1 MWFLDPENI
10 EKIVLFINLTYL
22 EFKKVNFYYF
32 FFYPLGRKQ
41 PFGPLEENRWL
52 FFTLYPCK
60 KNTSYFWDKRSTL
73 TSKVTYRY
81 LKVIFGQFLYYCP
94 FLVVFLNEKSFYFSY
109 FGCKVAKFWKNHD
122 FHSSTS
128 WVLIV
133 WIFIANICNTIF
145 QIKIS
150 LSSII

>member
-22 EFKKVNFYYF
+22 EFKKVNFF
-32 FFYPLGRKQ
+32 FFFDPVGRKQ

-81 LKVIFGQFLYYCP
+81 LKVIFGQFLYYRP

-133 WIFIANICNTIF
+133 WIFIAIPF
-145 QIKIS
+145 FK
-150 LSSII
+150 LKFP